1 MQPATGPGTPG
12 TPFAAIGTNANVV
25 PGTQSSVVWSGLQPN
40 KTYEWYAEVTDS
52 SGAKWI
58 TSPRR
63 FTTGNNSPP
72 VVSNQLVTVTGDQPT
87 EVILTASDSNGDAL
101 TFGTNSFPSDGLNVD
116 FDPVAGTLTYLPSYG
131 FRGIDRFTYFATDG
145 FTNSSV
151 ATYNMIVVAP
161 PDMNSNG
168 IADAWEARYGITD
181 PNGDDDHDGQSN
193 LAEYLANTNPTNAA
207 SVLKITGATWQP
219 NGSLRLEWN
228 SIGGSRYR
236 IQVSSDDGSGGIS
249 QNFTDLE
256 RPFEQE
262 MDTSAYGSESTQS
275 FIDFDAA
282 ANKARYYRIRV
293 VR

>member
-1 MQPATGPGTPG
+1 
-12 TPFAAIGTNANVV
+12 
-25 PGTQSSVVWSGLQPN
+25 LQPN

-63 FTTGNNSPP
+63 FSTGNNSPP
-72 VVSNQLVTVTGDQPT
+72 VVSNQLVAFPGDEPFQVTLP
-87 EVILTASDSNGDAL
+87 ASDPNGDSL
-101 TFGTNSFPSDGLNVD
+101 IFGTNTFPMNGLNVN
-116 FDPVAGTLTYLPSYG
+116 FDPVAGTLTYVPPYG
-131 FRGIDRFTYFATDG
+131 FRGTDRFTFFASDG
-145 FTNSSV
+145 FTNSSL
-151 ATYNMIVVAP
+151 ATYNMIIFAP
-161 PDMNSNG
+161 TDANSNG
-168 IADAWEARYGITD
+168 IADAWETRFGIID
-181 PNGDDDHDGQSN
+181 PNADDDHDGQSN

-219 NGSLRLEWN
+219 NGSLRLDWN

-236 IQVSSDDGSGGIS
+236 IQVSTDDGTGGIS

-256 RPFEQE
+256 RPFQQE

-275 FIDFDAA
+275 FIDVDAA
-282 ANKARYYRIRV
+282 TNKARYYRIRV